1 MKMKG
6 LLIFALGLQSIVTLG
21 QSNCSI
27 FDVTDNFIDGGS
39 AGFSSFVSENYN
51 YPDSALKNDVSGK
64 IIVRFTVDTL
74 GLISNVSTLNKKF
87 GYGLEEEA
95 IRLIKSTSGM
105 WFPFE
110 INGVKQSMSWTLP
123 LIICIF

>member
-1 MKMKG
+1 MNMKF
-6 LLIFALGLQSIVTLG
+6 LLILFLGIQSLASLG
-21 QSNCSI
+21 QSELTFSE
-27 FDVTDNFIDGGS
+27 VTENFINGGS
-39 AGFSSFVSENYN
+39 EGFSAFVSENYN

-64 IIVRFTVDTL
+64 IIIRFTIDTL
-74 GLISNVSTLNKKF
+74 GLVSNVSTLNKKF

-105 WFPFE
+105 WSPFE

-123 LIICIF
+123 LTICIF

>member
-1 MKMKG
+1 MKG
-6 LLIFALGLQSIVTLG
+6 LFILVLGIQSLASLG
-21 QSNCSI
+21 QSKWTTSK
-27 FDVTDNFIDGGS
+27 VADNFIDGGS
-39 AGFSSFVSENYN
+39 AGFLAFVSENYN

-74 GLISNVSTLNKKF
+74 GLISNVSTVNKKF